1 MKLLAM
7 AIAFFGFSCAFA
19 GGGQGVQ
26 NSYLKCQSD
35 SDYGF
40 YITYLNGQAVQISG
54 RNQKISS
61 DYDFNASDSDFQIKN
76 GKVYIESYV
85 DSGFSTIKN
94 VELNIN
100 INGLNSKSIFGLSE
114 AAVLKGRFSGSV
126 EGVALSGNL
135 SCQAIFPETS
145 N

>member
-1 MKLLAM
+1 MKLLAV
-7 AIAFFGFSCAFA
+7 AIAFLGFSSAFA

-26 NSYLKCQSD
+26 NSFLVCKSE
-35 SDYGF
+35 SNYGF
-40 YITYLNGQAVQISG
+40 YITYLNGEAVQISG
-54 RNQKISS
+54 RNQKVSS

-76 GKVYIESYV
+76 GKVSIENYV

-94 VELNIN
+94 VDLNIN

-114 AAVLKGRFSGSV
+114 TTLLKGRFSGSV